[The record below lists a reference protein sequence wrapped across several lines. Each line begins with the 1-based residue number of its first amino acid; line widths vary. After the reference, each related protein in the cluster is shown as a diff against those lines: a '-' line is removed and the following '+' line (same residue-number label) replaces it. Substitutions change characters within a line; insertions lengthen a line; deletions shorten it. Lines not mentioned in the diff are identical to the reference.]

1 MKIKKLMKLMIKI
14 VVLMAVVAIG
24 INIYVI
30 KSAEEQIA
38 ATFDSYSDT
47 LQQAELDRL
56 KALDADCIMVLGAS
70 VYPDGTPSPML
81 KDRLDAG
88 IQLYHAKV
96 ADKLLLTGD
105 DGQKEYNEVSVMH
118 DYAIDNGVREEDIFL
133 DHAGFST
140 YESIY
145 RAQDIFECQSMV
157 IVTQEYHL
165 YRSIYGGKRKGI
177 KSLGVAANQDQ
188 YKAQG
193 FREIRE
199 IVARNKDFVMWVFK
213 PNPTFLGDIIPIDG
227 DGIST
232 H

>member
-1 MKIKKLMKLMIKI
+1 MKIVI
-14 VVLMAVVAIG
+14 LMAVIAIG

-30 KSAEEQIA
+30 KSSEKQIA
-38 ATFDSYSDT
+38 ASLDSYTDT
-47 LQQAELDRL
+47 LQEEEISRL
-56 KALDADCIMVLGAS
+56 KGLNADCILVLGAS
-70 VYPDGTPSPML
+70 VYSDGTPSPML

-96 ADKLLLTGD
+96 SDKLLLTGD
-105 DGQKEYNEVSVMH
+105 DGQEEYNEVSVMH
-118 DYAIDNGVREEDIFL
+118 DYAIANGVREEDIFL

-145 RAQDIFECQSMV
+145 RAQDIFECHSAV

-165 YRSIYGGKRKGI
+165 YRSLYGCKRKGI
-177 KSLGVAANQDQ
+177 DALGVAANQDQ
-188 YKAQG
+188 YMAQG

-213 PNPTFLGDIIPIDG
+213 PSPTFLGDIIPIKG